1 MACTGDANCN
11 DNNAMTIDACLN
23 PRACNASCSHSRQQL
38 SIVMQVGFENAVVRG
53 QTVDLTLMVKDDAGN
68 PVDDANVSLTDAEGN
83 TITFSSVG
91 DGYYTGQYN
100 VPSNSPLGTHRFSFS
115 AESDGKVAYQELS
128 LDVTKGNIS
137 VVLVQP
143 TELSAA
149 VGQEVEIKF
158 KLVYDNNASVQ
169 GATAIAV
176 LKGAVISLQFDGTV
190 FTGKHLFGEADAGE
204 AVLVINAADSVGN
217 SGAATFTFNV
227 VPQFPW
233 FLVVLLLLLVIAIAV
248 AFFVLKKKRAEKQP
262 EQQNKWV
269 FKKEED

>member
-1 MACTGDANCN
+1 
-11 DNNAMTIDACLN
+11 MTIDACLN
-23 PRACNASCSHSRQQL
+23 PGDCNAACSHSRQQL
-38 SIVMQVGFENAVVRG
+38 SIEIQIGFEVVVRG
-53 QTVDLTLMVKDDAGN
+53 QTVDLALMVKDEAGN
-68 PVDDANVSLTDAEGN
+68 PVDGANVSLTDAEGN
-83 TITFSSVG
+83 KITLNSVG

-100 VPSNSPLGTHRFSFS
+100 VPSNSPLGTKRFSFS

-128 LDVTKGNIS
+128 LDVTKGNIN

-143 TELSAA
+143 TAFGVA

-169 GATAIAV
+169 GATANAV
-176 LKGAVISLQFDGTV
+176 LKGAVISLQFDGAV

-204 AVLVINAADSVGN
+204 AALVINAADTAGN
-217 SGAATFTFNV
+217 TGTGAFTFNV

-248 AFFVLKKKRAEKQP
+248 ALFVLKKKRGEKQLG
-262 EQQNKWV
+262 QQGKWV